1 MLHKCKKVETIVR
14 KFWRL
19 IPTFVGVTAEKLV
32 GGGGGEGGR
41 LFAGEGE
48 TNLFKTFIKVR
59 HTSSGKTSSGKSF
72 RWGQFLSPSPNF
84 P

>member
-32 GGGGGEGGR
+32 GGGGGGG
-41 LFAGEGE
+41 AGLLGGGGE